1 MDEALK
7 QTKEL
12 ELVINSSPVVV
23 FLWKNEP
30 NWPVEVVSDNILQFG
45 YTANELISGEVLYSD
60 IIYPDDLEYVRS
72 TFEKKPGETNKG
84 LTADY
89 RIITKSGDV
98 RWVRERT
105 LIRRDEDG
113 KISHYQGIILDITE
127 RKKAEDALRLDE
139 FRLEALLKLNK
150 MTAAPLQEI
159 TDFAREEAVKLTRS
173 KQGYLAFMS
182 PDEGALIMHSWS
194 KDAMKEC
201 AIEDRKFIYPIETTG
216 LWGEAVKQRK
226 PIITNDYQAPSSLKK
241 GYPQGHVELTRHMN
255 VPIFDGNRIVAV
267 AGVGNKEE
275 DYDES
280 DLRQLI
286 LLMQGMWRLIQ
297 RKQMEEALQ
306 KYSQELSKAEVEL
319 KSLDRMEADF
329 VSSKKDVSQVTE
341 YGELIDGETLDIID
355 DLKKK
360 AIDNVL
366 HNSQRLRRLVDSF
379 VYTSME
385 EADKIE
391 YNFEPIDISGPLEDS
406 LLDTIFIVEEKDILV
421 EKTIPEQLP
430 LVDGDEEKLIDM
442 FTVLL
447 DDAIRFTPP
456 KGKLTIKIDAEENDL
471 HIMVKD
477 SGPGIPKKLI
487 PHMFQRFYEIG
498 ASIKQSYEGLESG
511 LYICKKIVDA
521 HEGRIKIESKIGAG
535 TAVHVWLPKIK

>member
-1 MDEALK
+1 MA
-7 QTKEL
+7 
-12 ELVINSSPVVV
+12 
-23 FLWKNEP
+23 
-30 NWPVEVVSDNILQFG
+30 G
-45 YTANELISGEVLYSD
+45 
-60 IIYPDDLEYVRS
+60 
-72 TFEKKPGETNKG
+72 
-84 LTADY
+84 
-89 RIITKSGDV
+89 
-98 RWVRERT
+98 
-105 LIRRDEDG
+105 
-113 KISHYQGIILDITE
+113 
-127 RKKAEDALRLDE
+127 
-139 FRLEALLKLNK
+139 
-150 MTAAPLQEI
+150 APLQEI
-159 TDFAREEAVKLTRS
+159 TDFAREEAVKLTKS

-182 PDEGALIMHSWS
+182 PDEGSLIMHSWS

-201 AIEDRKFIYPIETTG
+201 AIKDRQFIYPIETTG

-226 PIITNDYQAPSSLKK
+226 PIITNDYQASSSLKK

-297 RKQMEEALQ
+297 RKQMEDALQ
-306 KYSQELSKAEVEL
+306 KYSKELSKAEVEL
-319 KSLDRMEADF
+319 KSLDRMEVEF
-329 VSSKKDVSQVTE
+329 ISSKKDLTPVTE

-355 DLKKK
+355 DLKNK

-366 HNSQRLRRLVDSF
+366 HYSQRLRRLVDSI

-385 EADKIE
+385 DAGKVE
-391 YNFEPIDISGPLEDS
+391 YNFEPVDISRLLEDS
-406 LLDTIFIVEEKDILV
+406 LLDTIFVVEEKDILV
-421 EKTIPEQLP
+421 EKIIPDSLP
-430 LVDGDEEKLIDM
+430 LINGDEEKLTDM
-442 FTVLL
+442 FTVLI

-456 KGKLTIKIDAEENDL
+456 KGKLTIKIDAEEDDL

-477 SGPGIPKKLI
+477 SGPGIPEKLI

-521 HEGRIKIESKIGAG
+521 HKGSIQIESKIGAG
-535 TAVHVWLPKIK
+535 TEVHVWLPRISGSSKNRNIQK